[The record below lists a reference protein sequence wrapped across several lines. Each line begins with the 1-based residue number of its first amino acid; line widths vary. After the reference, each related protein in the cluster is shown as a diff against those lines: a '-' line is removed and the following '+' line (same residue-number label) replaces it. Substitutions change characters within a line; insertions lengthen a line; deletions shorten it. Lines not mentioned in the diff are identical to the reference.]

1 VRQTSKN
8 PSIEDEDDDE
18 YEDENT
24 PLLLTT
30 PMLIDLSDRAKTRIT
45 GGDRVRFLNGQ
56 LTNDLREA
64 KPGQTIYA
72 CVLTAKGKLCGDL
85 FVTPIED
92 TFLLDCHPALRE
104 TLPARLE
111 KYAIADDVEFSEQ
124 TEELSL
130 FHTLAP
136 KLPDGILPEGTMSR
150 SNRFG
155 IEGYDLLVPA
165 TLKNVVPQLLK
176 ENPLPATELETF
188 RIERGIPEWGHELN
202 EDVIPN
208 EAGLDQRAISYTKGC
223 YVGQEVISRL
233 KSLGHVNRKLCG
245 VQLIEGSVLTSG
257 AKLVNDS
264 GRQTGFVTSAAKSPQ
279 LDAWIG
285 LAYVKRNFDQLGSR
299 YRLQN
304 PDNSDLIGTAELRS
318 LPIIP

>member
-1 VRQTSKN
+1 LFATSS
-8 PSIEDEDDDE
+8 PIEDEDDDE
-18 YEDENT
+18 DENENKPRT
-24 PLLLTT
+24 VN
-30 PMLIDLSDRAKTRIT
+30 MLIDLSNRAKIRVT
-45 GGDRVRFLNGQ
+45 GADRVRFLNGQ
-56 LTNDLREA
+56 LTNDLRDA
-64 KPGQTIYA
+64 KSGQTIYA

-92 TFLLDCHPALRE
+92 AFLLDCHPALRE

-111 KYAIADDVEFSEQ
+111 KYAIADDVEFSDQ
-124 TEELSL
+124 TDEFSL

-136 KLPDGILPEGTMSR
+136 KLPDGILPEGIVSR

-155 IEGYDLLVPA
+155 LDGFDLLVPV

-176 ENPLPATELETF
+176 EPVLPAAEVETF
-188 RIERGIPEWGHELN
+188 RIERGIPEWGHELS

-208 EAGLDQRAISYTKGC
+208 EAGLDLKAVSYTKGC

-233 KSLGHVNRKLCG
+233 KSLGHINRKLCG
-245 VQLIEGSVLTSG
+245 VQLIEGSGLTSG
-257 AKLVNDS
+257 HKLVNDS
-264 GRQTGFVTSAAKSPQ
+264 GQQTGFVTSAARSEQ

-285 LAYVKRNFDQLGSR
+285 LAYVKRNFDQPGSR
-299 YRLQN
+299 YCLQN

>member
-1 VRQTSKN
+1 
-8 PSIEDEDDDE
+8 
-18 YEDENT
+18 
-24 PLLLTT
+24 
-30 PMLIDLSDRAKTRIT
+30 MLIDLSNRTKVRVT

-92 TFLLDCHPALRE
+92 AFLLDCHPALRE

-111 KYAIADDVEFSEQ
+111 KYAIADEVEFSDQ
-124 TEELSL
+124 TDEFCL

-136 KLPDGILPEGTMSR
+136 ELPKGVLPEGIVSR

-155 IEGYDLLVPA
+155 LEGNDLLVPV

-176 ENPLPATELETF
+176 EPVLSAEEVETF
-188 RIERGIPEWGHELN
+188 RIERGVPEWGHELN

-208 EAGLDQRAISYTKGC
+208 EAGLDQRAVSYTKGC
-223 YVGQEVISRL
+223 YIGQEVISRL
-233 KSLGHVNRKLCG
+233 KSLGHINRKLCG
-245 VQLIEGSVLTSG
+245 VQLIEGSVLTVG
-257 AKLVNDS
+257 AKLLNDS
-264 GRQTGFVTSAAKSPQ
+264 GQQTGFVTSAAKSQQ
-279 LDAWIG
+279 LGAWIG
-285 LAYVKRNFDQLGSR
+285 LAYVKRNFDQPGTR
-299 YRLQN
+299 YRLRDPN
-304 PDNSDLIGTAELRS
+304 NSDLIGAAELRS

>member
-1 VRQTSKN
+1 
-8 PSIEDEDDDE
+8 
-18 YEDENT
+18 
-24 PLLLTT
+24 
-30 PMLIDLSDRAKTRIT
+30 MLIDLSSRAKIRVT
-45 GGDRVRFLNGQ
+45 GADRVRFLNGQ

-72 CVLTAKGKLCGDL
+72 CVLTTKGKLCGDL

-92 TFLLDCHPALRE
+92 AFLLDCHPALRE

-111 KYAIADDVEFSEQ
+111 KYAIADDVEFSDQ
-124 TEELSL
+124 TDEFSL

-136 KLPDGILPEGTMSR
+136 ELPDGIFPEGSVSR

-155 IEGYDLLVPA
+155 LEGHDLLLPI

-176 ENPLPATELETF
+176 ESVLPAAEVETF
-188 RIERGIPEWGHELN
+188 RIEAGIPEWDHELN

-208 EAGLDQRAISYTKGC
+208 EAGLHQRAVSYTKGC

-233 KSLGHVNRKLCG
+233 KSIGHVNRKLCG

-257 AKLVNDS
+257 DKLVNDS
-264 GRQTGFVTSAAKSPQ
+264 GQQTGFVTSAARSSK
-279 LDAWIG
+279 LGAWIG
-285 LAYVKRNFDQLGSR
+285 LAYIKRNFDQPGSR
-299 YRLQN
+299 YRVQN

>member
-1 VRQTSKN
+1 
-8 PSIEDEDDDE
+8 
-18 YEDENT
+18 
-24 PLLLTT
+24 
-30 PMLIDLSDRAKTRIT
+30 MLIDLSNRAKIRVT
-45 GGDRVRFLNGQ
+45 GADRVRFLNGQ
-56 LTNDLREA
+56 LTNDLKEA

-85 FVTPIED
+85 FVTSVED
-92 TFLLDCHPALRE
+92 AFLLDYHPALRE
-104 TLPARLE
+104 TLSARLE
-111 KYAIADDVEFSEQ
+111 KYAIADDVEFSDQ
-124 TEELSL
+124 TDEFNL

-136 KLPDGILPEGTMSR
+136 KLSEGILPEGIVSR
-150 SNRFG
+150 SDRFG
-155 IEGYDLLVPA
+155 LEGYDLLVPT
-165 TLKNVVPQLLK
+165 TLENIVPELLK
-176 ENPLPATELETF
+176 EPVLPAAEFETF

-208 EAGLDQRAISYTKGC
+208 EAGLDQRAVSYTKGC

-245 VQLIEGSVLTSG
+245 VQLIEGLVLTRA
-257 AKLVNDS
+257 AKLMNDS
-264 GRQTGFVTSAAKSPQ
+264 GKQTGIITSAAKSPR

-285 LAYVKRNFDQLGSR
+285 LAYVKRNFDQPGSR

>member
-1 VRQTSKN
+1 
-8 PSIEDEDDDE
+8 
-18 YEDENT
+18 
-24 PLLLTT
+24 
-30 PMLIDLSDRAKTRIT
+30 MLIDLSSRTKLRVT
-45 GGDRVRFLNGQ
+45 GADRVRFLNGQ
-56 LTNDLREA
+56 LTNDLRDA
-64 KPGQTIYA
+64 KPGQTTYA

-92 TFLLDCHPALRE
+92 AFLLDCHPALRE

-111 KYAIADDVEFSEQ
+111 KYAIADDVEFSDQSDEF
-124 TEELSL
+124 SL

-136 KLPDGILPEGTMSR
+136 KLPDGILPEGIVSR

-155 IEGYDLLVPA
+155 VEGYDLLVPV

-176 ENPLPATELETF
+176 ENVLQAAEVETF

-202 EDVIPN
+202 EGVIPN
-208 EAGLDQRAISYTKGC
+208 EAGLDQKAVSYTKGC

-245 VQLIEGSVLTSG
+245 IQLIDGPVLTSG
-257 AKLVNDS
+257 QKLLNDS
-264 GRQTGFVTSAAKSPQ
+264 GQQTGFVTSAARSEQ
-279 LDAWIG
+279 LGAWIG
-285 LAYVKRNFDQLGSR
+285 LAYVKRNFDQPGSR

>member
-1 VRQTSKN
+1 
-8 PSIEDEDDDE
+8 
-18 YEDENT
+18 
-24 PLLLTT
+24 
-30 PMLIDLSDRAKTRIT
+30 MLIDLSNRAKIRVT

-56 LTNDLREA
+56 LTNDLSEA
-64 KPGQTIYA
+64 KPGQTTYA

-92 TFLLDCHPALRE
+92 AFLLDCHPALRE

-111 KYAIADDVEFSEQ
+111 KYAIADDVEFSDQ
-124 TEELSL
+124 TDEFNL

-136 KLPDGILPEGTMSR
+136 ELPEGILPEGTVSR

-155 IEGYDLLVPA
+155 LDGNDLLVPT

-176 ENPLPATELETF
+176 ESILPAGEVENF
-188 RIERGIPEWGHELN
+188 RIERGIPEWDHELN
-202 EDVIPN
+202 EEVIPN
-208 EAGLDQRAISYTKGC
+208 EAGLDQSAVSYTKGC
-223 YVGQEVISRL
+223 YVGQEIISRL

-245 VQLIEGSVLTSG
+245 LQLIEGSVLTRG
-257 AKLVNDS
+257 DKLVNDS
-264 GRQTGFVTSAAKSPQ
+264 GQPTGFVTSAVMSSK
-279 LDAWIG
+279 LGAWIG
-285 LAYVKRNFDQLGSR
+285 LAYIKRNFDQPGSR
-299 YRLQN
+299 YRVQN

>member
-1 VRQTSKN
+1 
-8 PSIEDEDDDE
+8 
-18 YEDENT
+18 
-24 PLLLTT
+24 
-30 PMLIDLSDRAKTRIT
+30 MLIDLSNRAKIRVT

-56 LTNDLREA
+56 LTNDLKDA
-64 KPGQTIYA
+64 KPGQTTYA
-72 CVLTAKGKLCGDL
+72 CVLTVKGKLCGDL

-111 KYAIADDVEFSEQ
+111 KYAIADDVAFSEQ
-124 TEELSL
+124 TDEFSL
-130 FHTLAP
+130 FHTLTP
-136 KLPDGILPEGTMSR
+136 KLPDGIFPEGTVSS

-155 IEGYDLLVPA
+155 LEGHDLLVPV
-165 TLKNVVPQLLK
+165 TLKNVVHQLLK
-176 ENPLPATELETF
+176 ESVLPAAELETF

-245 VQLIEGSVLTSG
+245 VQLLEDSVLTSG

-264 GRQTGFVTSAAKSPQ
+264 GQQTGFVTSAARSPQ
-279 LDAWIG
+279 LGAWIG
-285 LAYVKRNFDQLGSR
+285 LAYVKRNFDQPGSR
-299 YRLQN
+299 YRVQN

>member
-1 VRQTSKN
+1 
-8 PSIEDEDDDE
+8 
-18 YEDENT
+18 
-24 PLLLTT
+24 
-30 PMLIDLSDRAKTRIT
+30 MLIDLSSRTKIRVT

-56 LTNDLREA
+56 LTNELREA

-92 TFLLDCHPALRE
+92 GFLLDCHPALRE

-111 KYAIADDVEFSEQ
+111 KYAIADDVEFLEQ
-124 TEELSL
+124 TDEFSL
-130 FHTLAP
+130 FHTLTP
-136 KLPDGILPEGTMSR
+136 KLPDGTLPEGIVSR

-155 IEGYDLLVPA
+155 LQGYDLLVPIA
-165 TLKNVVPQLLK
+165 LRNVVPQLLK
-176 ENPLPATELETF
+176 ESTLSGEELETF

-208 EAGLDQRAISYTKGC
+208 EAGLDQNAVSYTKGC

-233 KSLGHVNRKLCG
+233 KGLGHVNRKLYG
-245 VQLIEGSVLTSG
+245 VQLIDGSVLTSG
-257 AKLVNDS
+257 DKLLNDS
-264 GRQTGFVTSAAKSPQ
+264 GQPTGLVTSATMSSK
-279 LDAWIG
+279 LGAWIG
-285 LAYVKRNFDQLGSR
+285 LAYIKRNFDQPGSR
-299 YRLQN
+299 YRVQT

>member
-1 VRQTSKN
+1 
-8 PSIEDEDDDE
+8 
-18 YEDENT
+18 
-24 PLLLTT
+24 
-30 PMLIDLSDRAKTRIT
+30 MLIDLSGRAKIRVT
-45 GGDRVRFLNGQ
+45 GSDRVRFLNGQ
-56 LTNDLREA
+56 LTNELRDA
-64 KPGQTIYA
+64 KPGQTLYA

-85 FVTPIED
+85 FVTPIAD
-92 TFLLDCHPALRE
+92 GFLLDCHSALRE

-111 KYAIADDVEFSEQ
+111 KYAIADEVEFSDQ
-124 TEELSL
+124 TDEFSL
-130 FHTLAP
+130 FHTLSP
-136 KLPDGILPEGTMSR
+136 RLPDGILPEGIVSR

-155 IEGYDLLVPA
+155 LDGDDLLVPNA
-165 TLKNVVPQLLK
+165 LKSVVPRLLK
-176 ENPLPATELETF
+176 ESALSAAEVETF

-208 EAGLDQRAISYTKGC
+208 EAGLDQTAVSYTKGC

-257 AKLVNDS
+257 TKLVNDS
-264 GRQTGFVTSAAKSPQ
+264 GQQTGFVTSAARSEQ
-279 LDAWIG
+279 LGTWVG
-285 LAYVKRNFDQLGSR
+285 LAYVKRNFDQPGSR